1 VTAFAAGAAA
11 ISLEPPLGL
20 PMVGFVRRHEPARW
34 SVGDL
39 EATAL
44 ALEAHGRRALIVGV
58 DTLGIQAPEIDTLRD
73 RIAAATGAAA
83 AAVLVNFNHTHCAPP
98 ASPALARLGGDMEA
112 GAAPAAAD
120 YARSV
125 ADRVVEVAGV
135 AVSRLE
141 EARPTWGVGWCPES
155 VNRREKLPD
164 GRVILGWQPDGMVDW
179 QVPVLGLQRR
189 DGSSVASVVG
199 YGCHTVAVGPD
210 VLAYSA
216 DYAGPMRDAVR
227 AWTGG
232 ECVFLQGAGGN
243 VLPRVAF
250 ATDLEPAR
258 ALGRRLA
265 LAALTGLADRPAWPT
280 SYRRSDDGSV
290 TPFHLYRPEVVDGG
304 APVLA
309 AAEIAVDF
317 PLQDLPTREQI
328 AAERERARA
337 RLDAA
342 RARGAGD
349 AELNTIRYD
358 LVWAQ
363 ATQDAILAGAA
374 PTSVRGPVHALRI
387 GDGAI
392 VTGPGEIFS
401 EIGLAVRERSPAA
414 VTLYAGYTNG
424 LISYFPAASAYP
436 DGGYEPDYGNRSF
449 ALPAQVTPDCDRLLV
464 RAGLDAL
471 GRCFEG
477 QAAMADDDDLLAS
490 GEPPAVPGPVLPQ
503 RPALAQ

>member
-1 VTAFAAGAAA
+1 VTGFAAGAAA

-20 PMVGFVRRHEPARW
+20 PMVGFVRRHAPARW

-44 ALEAHGRRALIVGV
+44 ALEAEGQRALIVGV
-58 DTLGIQAPEIDTLRD
+58 DTLGIQAPEIDALRD
-73 RIAAATGAAA
+73 RIAAATGAPH

-98 ASPALARLGGDMEA
+98 ASPALARLGGDIGAE
-112 GAAPAAAD
+112 AAPATAD
-120 YARSV
+120 YARTV
-125 ADRVVEVAGV
+125 ADRVVEVARV
-135 AVSRLE
+135 AASRLE
-141 EARPTWGVGWCPES
+141 EARPAWGVGWCPES
-155 VNRREKLPD
+155 VNRREKLPN
-164 GRVILGWQPDGMVDW
+164 GTVILGWQPDGMVDW
-179 QVPVLGLQRR
+179 QVPVLGLRRR
-189 DGSSVASVVG
+189 DGSSVATVVG

-216 DYAGPMRDAVR
+216 DYAGPMREAVR

-250 ATDLEPAR
+250 AGDLEPAR

-265 LAALTGLADRPAWPT
+265 LAALAGLADRPAWPT
-280 SYRRSDDGSV
+280 RYRRSDDGSV
-290 TPFHLYRPEVVDGG
+290 TPFHLYRPEVADHG
-304 APVLA
+304 APSLA
-309 AAEIAVDF
+309 AAEIGVDF
-317 PLQDLPTREQI
+317 PLQELPTRAEI
-328 AAERERARA
+328 GAERERAQA

-358 LVWAQ
+358 AVWAQ
-363 ATQDAILAGAA
+363 ATEGAILAGTA
-374 PTSVRGPVHALRI
+374 PTSVPGPVHALRI

-436 DGGYEPDYGNRSF
+436 DGGYEPAYGNRSF
-449 ALPAQVTPDCDRLLV
+449 ALPAQVTPECDRLLV

-471 GRCFEG
+471 GRCFEEHPPV
-477 QAAMADDDDLLAS
+477 DDDLLAS
-490 GEPPAVPGPVLPQ
+490 GEPPAAPGPVVPQ
-503 RPALAQ
+503 RPPLT